1 MSPLCSPSLVLVNG
15 TARQQWSRI
24 RCRKLHF
31 GISVVCAPHVFV
43 VRTRVYNVGFFL
55 FCSFGRG
62 RGLLLLVFC
71 FCTAIWWSLQM
82 FRYSQIIQIQMTLWE
97 TPNKKKLLLCFWFW
111 LLFLCLHWC
120 GRFVWVMTYHWVEYA
135 SRYSH
140 PIQCW
145 YKMIPN
151 CGDITVCTQHQYSE
165 NNGPIIFLL
174 AVITFL
180 NVYVHFMAT
189 RWQCLIILCQQWHKK
204 QGFVFPHSQL
214 T

>member
-1 MSPLCSPSLVLVNG
+1 
-15 TARQQWSRI
+15 
-24 RCRKLHF
+24 
-31 GISVVCAPHVFV
+31 
-43 VRTRVYNVGFFL
+43 
-55 FCSFGRG
+55 
-62 RGLLLLVFC
+62 
-71 FCTAIWWSLQM
+71 M

-120 GRFVWVMTYHWVEYA
+120 GRFVWVITYHWVEYA

-140 PIQCW
+140 PQCW

-151 CGDITVCTQHQYSE
+151 CGDITVCTQHQYSK
-165 NNGPIIFLL
+165 NNGPIIFIL

-204 QGFVFPHSQL
+204 QGLFSPILSWPSFWWRALVRHHFLSPIIFIFFYTIILCFAFVF
-214 T
+214 